1 MVAISKTS
9 PFSKKYAD
17 TSSYSNTS
25 VAYPFTNFLADV
37 LDADVGLIL
46 DASFHLF

>member
-1 MVAISKTS
+1 MSKTS
-9 PFSKKYAD
+9 TFSK
-17 TSSYSNTS
+17 NTLTLQISPTLS
-25 VAYPFTNFLADV
+25 VAHPFTYFLADV